1 MLSVRLVASRS
12 FVPSSLPVLSGR
24 LPPYPACPAGEVTDD
39 ALMAVA
45 NSVEGAGAG
54 LRWLHDLRPPG
65 GHVDTAIFDAD
76 SHLMETPDWL
86 GEFADDSVRTRL
98 EPLGLAGAGA
108 GADDLMAQLPEL
120 WDSHRHREIGPE
132 VLKGPKGWMA
142 PGALDTEVRSR
153 VLDALGIDAQLVF
166 PTFALAHFWPKSER
180 DVLYGGTEALNRAMV
195 AFCAPDPRLKP
206 VGFLPLDDPT
216 QAVETLERALAEGVA
231 AVWVPSD
238 APGDFSPTHVDL
250 DPVWARLAEA
260 GVPFVLHVGGGRLL
274 PKAFHRNGT
283 PRPKDWLGGGEN
295 LRAKDFPVLH
305 HSPERF
311 LACMTLDGVFERHPE
326 LRGAAIELGATW
338 VPGLLRNVDHA
349 LRSFSK
355 FEPSLQE
362 LSLLP
367 SEYLRRQVRFTPFP
381 FEDTAWLIE
390 QCGPEL
396 FMFSTDYPHPEGGR
410 RPFEAFGD
418 AVGGFDEPTRER
430 FFWRNGAELLG
441 LA

>member
-1 MLSVRLVASRS
+1 
-12 FVPSSLPVLSGR
+12 
-24 LPPYPACPAGEVTDD
+24 
-39 ALMAVA
+39 
-45 NSVEGAGAG
+45 
-54 LRWLHDLRPPG
+54 
-65 GHVDTAIFDAD
+65 VDTAIFDAD

-86 GEFADDSVRTRL
+86 GEFADETLRRRL
-98 EPLGLAGAGA
+98 EPLGLAGAGS
-108 GADDLMAQLPEL
+108 GAAELMDKLPGV
-120 WDSHRHREIGPE
+120 WDSHRDQEIGPD

-142 PGALDTEVRSR
+142 PGALDTKVRSR

-166 PTFALAHFWPKSER
+166 PTFALGHFWPGH
-180 DVLYGGTEALNRAMV
+180 DVDLTYGGTEALNRAMV
-195 AFCAPDPRLKP
+195 AFCSPDPRLKP
-206 VGFLPLDDPT
+206 VGFLPLNEPERART
-216 QAVETLERALAEGVA
+216 TLERALADGVA
-231 AVWVPSD
+231 ALWVPSD

-260 GVPFVLHVGGGRLL
+260 RVPFVLHVGGGKLL
-274 PKAFHRNGT
+274 PKAFHCNGL
-283 PRPKDWLGGGEN
+283 PQPKDWLGGGEN

-311 LACMTLDGVFERHPE
+311 LACMALDGVFERHPD

-349 LRSFSK
+349 HRNFSK
-355 FEPSLQE
+355 FEPALQE
-362 LSLLP
+362 LSLMP

-396 FMFSTDYPHPEGGR
+396 LMFSTDYPHPEGGR

-418 AVGGFDEPTRER
+418 AVSGFDEGTRER

>member
-1 MLSVRLVASRS
+1 
-12 FVPSSLPVLSGR
+12 
-24 LPPYPACPAGEVTDD
+24 
-39 ALMAVA
+39 
-45 NSVEGAGAG
+45 VE
-54 LRWLHDLRPPG
+54 
-65 GHVDTAIFDAD
+65 TAIFDAD
-76 SHLMETPDWL
+76 SHLMETPEWL
-86 GEFADDSVRTRL
+86 GAHADESLRAGFS
-98 EPLGLAGAGA
+98 PLPLAEGGAKA
-108 GADDLMAQLPEL
+108 AELMASLPEL
-120 WDSHRHREIGPE
+120 WETHRHQQIGPE

-153 VLDALGIDAQLVF
+153 VLDALQIEAQLVF
-166 PTFALAHFWPKSER
+166 PTFSLGHFSLSKDS
-180 DVLYGGTEALNRAMV
+180 DVLYGGTEALNRAMIE
-195 AFCAPDPRLKP
+195 FCRPDQRLKA
-206 VGFLPLDDPT
+206 VGYLPLNDPG
-216 QAVETLERALAEGVA
+216 RALHSLDAALDAGVA
-231 AVWVPSD
+231 AMWVPSD

-250 DPVWARLAEA
+250 EPVWARLAEA

-274 PKAFHRNGT
+274 PRAFHKNGR

-295 LRAKDFPVLH
+295 LRSKDFPVLH

-311 LACMTLDGVFERHPE
+311 LACMTLDGVFERHPD

-355 FEPSLQE
+355 FEPALRE

-381 FEDTAWLIE
+381 FEDTAWLLE
-390 QCGPEL
+390 QCGSEL
-396 FMFSTDYPHPEGGR
+396 FMFSTDYPHPEGGK

-418 AVGGFDEPTRER
+418 AVAGFDETTRER

>member
-1 MLSVRLVASRS
+1 
-12 FVPSSLPVLSGR
+12 
-24 LPPYPACPAGEVTDD
+24 
-39 ALMAVA
+39 
-45 NSVEGAGAG
+45 
-54 LRWLHDLRPPG
+54 
-65 GHVDTAIFDAD
+65 
-76 SHLMETPDWL
+76 METPEWL
-86 GEFADDSVRTRL
+86 GEFAESSVRERL
-98 EPLGLAGAGA
+98 APLGLAGAGA
-108 GADDLMAQLPEL
+108 GAGELMAQLPDL
-120 WDSHRHREIGPE
+120 WESHRHQEIGPE

-142 PGALDTEVRSR
+142 PGALDTGVRTR
-153 VLDALGIDAQLVF
+153 VLDALEIDAQLVF
-166 PTFALAHFWPKSER
+166 PTFALGHFARDKDL
-180 DVLYGGTEALNRAMV
+180 DVLYGGTEALNRGMV
-195 AFCAPDPRLKP
+195 DFCAPDPRLKA
-206 VGFLPLDDPT
+206 VGYLPLNDPDRAVDT
-216 QAVETLERALAEGVA
+216 LGQALDEGVA

-260 GVPFVLHVGGGRLL
+260 GVPFVLHVGGGKLL
-274 PKAFHRNGT
+274 PRAFHNNGR

-295 LRAKDFPVLH
+295 LRSKDFPVVH

-311 LACMTLDGVFERHPE
+311 LACMALDGVFERHPT

-338 VPGLLRNVDHA
+338 VPGMLRNVDHA
-349 LRSFSK
+349 QRSFSK
-355 FEPSLQE
+355 FEPVLQE
-362 LSLLP
+362 LTLRP

-390 QCGPEL
+390 QCGPDL

-418 AVGGFDEPTRER
+418 AVAGFDQTTRDR

>member
-1 MLSVRLVASRS
+1 M
-12 FVPSSLPVLSGR
+12 
-24 LPPYPACPAGEVTDD
+24 E
-39 ALMAVA
+39 
-45 NSVEGAGAG
+45 
-54 LRWLHDLRPPG
+54 
-65 GHVDTAIFDAD
+65 TAIFDAD
-76 SHLMETPDWL
+76 SHLMETPEWL
-86 GEFADDSVRTRL
+86 QGFADESVRGDL
-98 EPLGLAGAGA
+98 APLGLEGAGS
-108 GADDLMAQLPEL
+108 GAADLMATLPGL
-120 WDSHRHREIGPE
+120 WETHRQQEIGPE

-153 VLDALGIDAQLVF
+153 VLDALHIDAQLVF
-166 PTFALAHFWPKSER
+166 PTFALGHFARSKEP

-195 AFCAPDPRLKP
+195 AFCAPDPRLKA
-206 VGFLPLDDPT
+206 VGYLPLNDPD
-216 QAVETLERALAEGVA
+216 RALRTLDEALRTGVS

-238 APGDFSPTHVDL
+238 APGQFSPTHLDL

-260 GVPFVLHVGGGRLL
+260 GVPFVLHVGGGKLL
-274 PKAFHRNGT
+274 PKAFHNNGL

-295 LRAKDFPVLH
+295 LRSKDFPVLH

-311 LACMTLDGVFERHPE
+311 LACMTLDGVFERHPT

-338 VPGLLRNVDHA
+338 VPGLRRNVDHA
-349 LRSFSK
+349 FRSFSK
-355 FEPSLQE
+355 FEPALGN

-390 QCGPEL
+390 QCGPDL
-396 FMFSTDYPHPEGGR
+396 FMFSTDYPHPEGGK

-418 AVGGFDEPTRER
+418 AVAGFDESTRER

-441 LA
+441 LS

>member
-1 MLSVRLVASRS
+1 M
-12 FVPSSLPVLSGR
+12 
-24 LPPYPACPAGEVTDD
+24 E
-39 ALMAVA
+39 
-45 NSVEGAGAG
+45 
-54 LRWLHDLRPPG
+54 
-65 GHVDTAIFDAD
+65 TAIFDAD
-76 SHLMETPDWL
+76 SHLMETPEWL
-86 GEFADDSVRTRL
+86 NGFADESVRGHL
-98 EPLGLAGAGA
+98 APLGLEGAGA
-108 GADDLMAQLPEL
+108 GAADLMASLPGL
-120 WDSHRHREIGPE
+120 WESHRQQEIGPE

-153 VLDALGIDAQLVF
+153 VLDALHIDAQLVF
-166 PTFALAHFWPKSER
+166 PTFALAHFARSKEP

-195 AFCAPDPRLKP
+195 AFCAPDPRLKA
-206 VGFLPLDDPT
+206 VGYLPLRDPDR
-216 QAVETLERALAEGVA
+216 AVLALDEALKAGIS

-238 APGDFSPTHVDL
+238 APGDFSPTHLDL
-250 DPVWARLAEA
+250 DPVWSRLAEA
-260 GVPFVLHVGGGRLL
+260 GVPFVLHVGGGKLL
-274 PKAFHRNGT
+274 PRAFHNNGL

-311 LACMTLDGVFERHPE
+311 LACMTLDGVFERHPT

-349 LRSFSK
+349 FRSFSK
-355 FEPSLQE
+355 FEPALGD

-390 QCGPEL
+390 QCGPDL
-396 FMFSTDYPHPEGGR
+396 FMFSTDYPHPEGGK

-418 AVGGFDEPTRER
+418 AVASFDESTRER

-441 LA
+441 LS